1 MRAIKFIGIVLL
13 TIISY
18 TSCDLVTNKMGQQ
31 TNKGKEENKTTEKQ
45 TLYDEKRTVV
55 KTFNVRA
62 EIYKVVQEG
71 TRFYEKATD
80 NYCNIEITLY
90 SDGTAYCT
98 SIISDSSNLP
108 LRVRDTINEDYNF
121 ECNNGQTVYKFNT
134 DEMF

>member
-55 KTFNVRA
+55 KTFNH
-62 EIYKVVQEG
+62 
-71 TRFYEKATD
+71 
-80 NYCNIEITLY
+80 
-90 SDGTAYCT
+90 
-98 SIISDSSNLP
+98 
-108 LRVRDTINEDYNF
+108 
-121 ECNNGQTVYKFNT
+121 
-134 DEMF
+134 